1 MDQPT
6 FLRTVREKL
15 ACDESRA
22 EAVTLVV
29 FQELRNRITPREA
42 ADAAAQLPVG
52 LRKLWLD
59 GESPKRDV
67 SRVHRAE
74 FVGRVRMRAVLP
86 DDAEAERVIKVV
98 FHALQLALGSPH
110 GTEGEAWDILSQ
122 LPKDMK
128 ELWLDAAK
136 V

>member
-1 MDQPT
+1 MDQAT
-6 FLRTVREKL
+6 FLHTVRTGL
-15 ACDESRA
+15 GCDESRA
-22 EAVTLVV
+22 ETVTLVV
-29 FQELRNRITPREA
+29 FQELRNRITPKEA
-42 ADAAAQLPVG
+42 ADAAAQLPTG

-59 GESPKRDV
+59 GEDPKRQV
-67 SRVHRAE
+67 ARIHRGE

-86 DDAEAERVIKVV
+86 DDAEGERVVKVV

-128 ELWLDAAK
+128 ELWLAAAK
-136 V
+136 P